1 MTRSAAHNTEARAE
15 EARISEAIAQSIEA
29 AHEAHLR
36 YVSTES
42 PGISRHRKGKEF
54 AYQSSDG
61 RRIKDDQTLAR
72 IRSLVIPPAW
82 TRVWIAPAANAHIQ
96 AIGRDVRG
104 RKQYR
109 YHPRYRA
116 FRDEAK
122 YDRMMAFAKALPR
135 IRRRTKADLNK
146 RGLPREKVLAA
157 IICVMEKTLIR
168 VGNEEYAKAN
178 KSYGLTTIRNRH
190 ATVRGKKI
198 HFEFRGK
205 SGVEH
210 EIDLEDP
217 RLAKIVRKC
226 QDLPGEELFGYLDND
241 CKVVDVNS
249 ADVNDY
255 LREIAGDQ
263 FTAKDFR
270 TWAGTV
276 LAVTALRELKAF
288 DTKVQAKKNVLR
300 AIERVAKRLG
310 NTIAVCRKCYIHPMV
325 IDSYLDGSLSEELGK
340 KAARELSQSLSN
352 LPPEEAA
359 ILALLQ
365 RKLKHSSARAA

>member
-1 MTRSAAHNTEARAE
+1 MTRSATESDVIADSIKAARD
-15 EARISEAIAQSIEA
+15 
-29 AHEAHLR
+29 AHLR
-36 YVSTES
+36 YVSTDS
-42 PGISRHRKGKEF
+42 PGISRCRSGKDFCYE
-54 AYQSSDG
+54 SPDG
-61 RRIKDDQTLAR
+61 KRIKDDDTLGR

-82 TRVWIAPAANAHIQ
+82 TNVWICPASNGHIQ
-96 AIGRDVRG
+96 AIGRDARG

-116 FRDEAK
+116 VRDEVK
-122 YDRMMAFAKALPR
+122 YDRMMAFAKALPH
-135 IRRRTKADLNK
+135 IRRRTAADLAK
-146 RGLPREKVLAA
+146 PGLPREKVLAA
-157 IICVMEKTLIR
+157 IVRVMEKTLIR
-168 VGNEEYAKAN
+168 VGNEQYAKQN
-178 KSYGLTTIRNRH
+178 KSYGLTTIRNHH
-190 ATVRGKKI
+190 AKVRGKKI

-226 QDLPGEELFGYLDND
+226 QDLPGEELFEYLDRD
-241 CKVVDVNS
+241 GRVVDVNS

-255 LREIAGDQ
+255 LREIAGDH

-276 LAVTALRELKAF
+276 LAATALKEIEAF
-288 DTKVQAKKNVLR
+288 DSEKQAKKNVLR

-310 NTIAVCRKCYIHPMV
+310 NTTAVCRKCYIHPAV
-325 IDSYLDGSLSEELGK
+325 IDSYLDGTLSEVLSR
-340 KAARELSQSLSN
+340 KAGRELSRSMGR

-359 ILALLQ
+359 ILGLLQ
-365 RKLKHSSARAA
+365 QKLKRGATAEAA